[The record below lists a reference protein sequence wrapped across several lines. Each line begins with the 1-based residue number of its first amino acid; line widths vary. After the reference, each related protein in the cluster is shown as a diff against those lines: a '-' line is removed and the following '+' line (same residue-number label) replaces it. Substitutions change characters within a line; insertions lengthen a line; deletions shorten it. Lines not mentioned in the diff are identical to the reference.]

1 MRSKRRTVRKTNT
14 STRKTVRKTKKRN
27 YKKKRGGAAAIRAAR
42 AAAAKGSNK
51 VRSAAAKGSN
61 KVRSAAAKVA
71 PVVARGSLKVN
82 QGVKS
87 LKESAKSVSKD
98 MAQSPALKRI
108 KQKGVSKYLLGAS
121 GVTAGVAA
129 ATKLA
134 TKSVNVLSK
143 RASANQIKLD
153 GLVDDMGLIKKALGI

>member
-42 AAAAKGSNK
+42 A
-51 VRSAAAKGSN
+51 AAAKGSN

>member
-1 MRSKRRTVRKTNT
+1 MRSKRRTVRKTKSRT
-14 STRKTVRKTKKRN
+14 KRRTVRKRN

-42 AAAAKGSNK
+42 SAA
-51 VRSAAAKGSN
+51 RSAAAKGSN
-61 KVRSAAAKVA
+61 KVRSVAAKVA

-82 QGVKS
+82 KGIKS
-87 LKESAKSVSKD
+87 LKEGAKSASKD

-153 GLVDDMGLIKKALGI
+153 GIVDDMGLIKKALGI